1 MSGLRPRR
9 EAIKLVGAGF
19 ASLFLLAEPGSA
31 SASPSPGDPC
41 KKKGR
46 TRRSGSLTLRCA
58 ERDGALVWVRARGSQ
73 VAPPP
78 PKPVPV
84 AAIASDDLVVGAPAV
99 VVVADATG
107 QKRYVGLVRTAI
119 GVSAFV
125 PNCTHQGYLVE
136 PRAGEWYCD
145 YHGSRF
151 DAGTGEVLA
160 GPARTALRRY
170 EVAERDGTVFV
181 SL

>member
-1 MSGLRPRR
+1 MSGLQPRR
-9 EAIKLVGAGF
+9 EAIRLVGAGF
-19 ASLFLLAEPGSA
+19 ASLFLLAEAGTA

-58 ERDGALVWVRARGSQ
+58 ERDGALVWVRARGSASPQ
-73 VAPPP
+73 PAPATL
-78 PKPVPV
+78 VP
-84 AAIASDDLVVGAPAV
+84 AIASGDLAVGVPAV
-99 VVVADATG
+99 IVVADPAG
-107 QKRYVGLVRTAI
+107 VKRYVGLVRTAA
-119 GVSAFV
+119 GVSAFE
-125 PNCTHQGYLVE
+125 PSCTHQGYLLE

-151 DAGTGEVLA
+151 AAGTGDVLA